1 MTGPATRGHG
11 SFEDDHAAPD
21 AGRADRHRLV
31 ARVASDIG
39 HELKNPIHASV
50 INLELVRK
58 RIADGDRD
66 DAFAR
71 LEVVSEQ
78 VRRVHGV
85 VEGLLKLLRD
95 GPEPG
100 DVRELDRMVEV
111 VMPVLMAQAN
121 SAGVAV
127 EWRPAGPGA
136 LCRASTGHLAHTLV
150 GLVALAVA
158 AVRGPGSRGLRLEGA
173 TSPCRV
179 CVSAVAADGA
189 GADAAPSDAD
199 LVDLVTRIARAGGF
213 AIREDTCEDG
223 VSWSCTVILEAD
235 GGA

>member
-1 MTGPATRGHG
+1 MTGPAQRGRG
-11 SFEDDHAAPD
+11 TSEDDHAAPD

-31 ARVASDIG
+31 ARVAGDIG

-66 DAFAR
+66 DALAR

-111 VMPVLMAQAN
+111 VMPVLVAQAN

-127 EWRPAGPGA
+127 EWRAAGPGA
-136 LCRASTGHLAHTLV
+136 LCRASTGHVAHTLV

-158 AVRGPGSRGLRLEGA
+158 AARGADSGGVRLEGA
-173 TSPCRV
+173 ASPCRV
-179 CVSAVAADGA
+179 CVSAVAADGPGSNA
-189 GADAAPSDAD
+189 PPSDAG
-199 LVDLVTRIARAGGF
+199 LFDLVTRIARAGGF
-213 AIREDTCEDG
+213 TIRENTDGDG
-223 VSWSCTVILEAD
+223 VSWSCTVILE
-235 GGA
+235 GVEGA